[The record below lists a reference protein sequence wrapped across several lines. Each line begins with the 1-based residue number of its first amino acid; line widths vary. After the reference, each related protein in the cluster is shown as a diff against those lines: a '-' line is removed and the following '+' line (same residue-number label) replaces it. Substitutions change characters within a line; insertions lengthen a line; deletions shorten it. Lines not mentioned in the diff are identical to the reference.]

1 MIIERQSDDHA
12 TLESVTNE
20 QDNVVGD
27 PSTCRAESEL
37 ATDDVVDQQ
46 HTNTTNN
53 SIDAGAT
60 TQATQ
65 QADPQTPEKPRE
77 RTTLNCGDQKSY
89 NITS

>member
-1 MIIERQSDDHA
+1 MIIERQSDDRV
-12 TLESVTNE
+12 TLETVTNE

-27 PSTCRAESEL
+27 PSTGRAESEL
-37 ATDDVVDQQ
+37 ATVDVVDQQ

-53 SIDAGAT
+53 SVDSGAT